1 MENLDESDQF
11 ILGRDF
17 VRNFDVTIDLNDGLI
32 RIKNPERKYEKRPP
46 NKILINQAKVPIF
59 LDRKVRLKPNQAVV
73 ATFRMRNLNELSND
87 RQVCLV
93 PNPNSKSSAILG
105 RSFSLTQSGLY
116 VSVLLNTE
124 ATTVTIQRGKKLG
137 YALPLNTDFQSGE
150 NLKKF
155 DVTKC
160 PLHANQECIMKRVNE
175 LKSCRKL
182 FSMKSETD
190 DRLSS
195 CSNFPERPTEA
206 ELAANKPVLPEIEHL
221 KCKIS
226 DKELDLLR
234 AVINRNADV
243 FSKLKA
249 DIGCCNFVEHEIE
262 IEEGSVPHREG
273 ARRMTPNTSE
283 ACRKEIEM
291 LMEYDM
297 IEPSKSPW
305 ACGVV
310 MAKKKG
316 GQLRFCCDFRYLNAV
331 TIKDVYP
338 IPCIDESLS
347 KLGDAKFFTTLDLG
361 SAFWQVPLRK
371 QDREKTGFACEL
383 GLFQWKRM
391 PFGLCNATATFQRL
405 MAQALTSVT
414 KKYGNLIM
422 CYVDDVVIA
431 TATLEDHIERLEEV
445 FSCMK
450 QAGLKCK
457 PSKCEILRDSIKYL
471 GRLVDKHGVI
481 PDPEAVEA
489 VLTWKAPK
497 TDTQLMSFLGFAN
510 YYREFIKGYAD
521 KIYPMQRLMRN
532 KGKKFTWT
540 DEAQV
545 SFENIKREL
554 CEAPVL
560 GMPTEK
566 GMFVLDT
573 DASVVAIS
581 GILHQEQ
588 EWNWRTV
595 LRPIAYGSKVL
606 SDTEMKYGAPKAEMF
621 AVITFVEK
629 YRAYLGSAPFKLR
642 VDNRALAWLKFYSMD
657 QSYIGRWIVR
667 LDGYHMII
675 EHRTRDKHQNADS
688 LSKKT
693 EFYERLEEKQA
704 NQSEIKNGFSF
715 LDKETYDKLPL
726 TRWLDKSGHPIP
738 GHPDLPMETAAEI
751 KLLARG
757 KPVPLDLL
765 VRSNLVQQELTRL
778 GINSMALLNR
788 TVNVAPDVI
797 GKLRD
802 LLDREVDRHDREW
815 MDTMQ
820 RLTVTERTE
829 KRPVSIRSRGVERDC
844 RSIVN
849 QLVSSMPKEVLLRT
863 SFTEYGTL
871 NQNQTTEEVRI
882 KSKSSFTR
890 RVHFTDAKEEY
901 EPSPDCSSVDETM
914 SGESDTFEPVKD
926 DSSEESD
933 TFEPVQDDL
942 SGERLTRPP
951 RGKILSGESGLK
963 RPMDRVLSGESR
975 NISDNLEYEVGESV
989 DSSVDSRPEA
999 WDNTSE
1005 TTSNSDM
1012 SEIAIHS
1019 LLVDW
1024 KQRGLDR
1031 ETHQDPDRDRYTS
1044 DEEGTVVDNAA
1055 DELELIAVS
1064 KRPTRLL
1071 PHGTV
1076 VRTNLE
1082 PSVQEATPLKK
1093 IWCVKLMD
1101 DAHAPEIMSG
1111 QMNVVKTYLKAR
1123 YRLSDLLR
1131 AQGNDRMTRSLKRWI
1146 ENGAPD
1152 KGDLEE
1158 DSYKILKQ
1166 FYLKRNDLLYL
1177 NKDGIVA
1184 CKRKEEDKVLYKYN
1198 SIVIPQLYQTE
1209 LLFRSHD

>member
-1 MENLDESDQF
+1 
-11 ILGRDF
+11 
-17 VRNFDVTIDLNDGLI
+17 
-32 RIKNPERKYEKRPP
+32 
-46 NKILINQAKVPIF
+46 
-59 LDRKVRLKPNQAVV
+59 
-73 ATFRMRNLNELSND
+73 
-87 RQVCLV
+87 
-93 PNPNSKSSAILG
+93 
-105 RSFSLTQSGLY
+105 
-116 VSVLLNTE
+116 
-124 ATTVTIQRGKKLG
+124 
-137 YALPLNTDFQSGE
+137 
-150 NLKKF
+150 
-155 DVTKC
+155 
-160 PLHANQECIMKRVNE
+160 
-175 LKSCRKL
+175 
-182 FSMKSETD
+182 
-190 DRLSS
+190 
-195 CSNFPERPTEA
+195 
-206 ELAANKPVLPEIEHL
+206 
-221 KCKIS
+221 
-226 DKELDLLR
+226 
-234 AVINRNADV
+234 
-243 FSKLKA
+243 
-249 DIGCCNFVEHEIE
+249 
-262 IEEGSVPHREG
+262 
-273 ARRMTPNTSE
+273 
-283 ACRKEIEM
+283 
-291 LMEYDM
+291 
-297 IEPSKSPW
+297 
-305 ACGVV
+305 
-310 MAKKKG
+310 
-316 GQLRFCCDFRYLNAV
+316 
-331 TIKDVYP
+331 
-338 IPCIDESLS
+338 
-347 KLGDAKFFTTLDLG
+347 
-361 SAFWQVPLRK
+361 
-371 QDREKTGFACEL
+371 
-383 GLFQWKRM
+383 
-391 PFGLCNATATFQRL
+391 

-431 TATLEDHIERLEEV
+431 TPTLEDHIERLEEV

-471 GRLVDKHGVI
+471 GRLVDKHGVR

-532 KGKKFTWT
+532 KGKKFIWT

-588 EWNWRTV
+588 EWNGRTV
-595 LRPIAYGSKVL
+595 LHPIAYGSKFL

-642 VDNRALAWLKFYSMD
+642 VDNRALAWLKTYSMD

-704 NQSEIKNGFSF
+704 NQSEIKDGFSF
-715 LDKETYDKLPL
+715 LDKETYVKLPL

-738 GHPDLPMETAAEI
+738 GHPDLPVETAAEI
-751 KLLARG
+751 KLSARG
-757 KPVPLDLL
+757 EPVPLDLL
-765 VRSNLVQQELTRL
+765 FRSNLVQQELTRL

-788 TVNVAPDVI
+788 TVNVAPDVM

-815 MDTMQ
+815 METMQ

-882 KSKSSFTR
+882 RSKSSFTR

-926 DSSEESD
+926 DPSEESD
-933 TFEPVQDDL
+933 TFETVQDNL

-951 RGKILSGESGLK
+951 RGRILSGESGSK

-975 NISDNLEYEVGESV
+975 NISDNLEYDVREPVS
-989 DSSVDSRPEA
+989 SSVDSRSQS

-1012 SEIAIHS
+1012 SEIAIHT

-1031 ETHQDPDRDRYTS
+1031 EMHQDPDRDRYTS

-1093 IWCVKLMD
+1093 MW
-1101 DAHAPEIMSG
+1101 
-1111 QMNVVKTYLKAR
+1111 
-1123 YRLSDLLR
+1123 
-1131 AQGNDRMTRSLKRWI
+1131 
-1146 ENGAPD
+1146 
-1152 KGDLEE
+1152 
-1158 DSYKILKQ
+1158 
-1166 FYLKRNDLLYL
+1166 
-1177 NKDGIVA
+1177 
-1184 CKRKEEDKVLYKYN
+1184 
-1198 SIVIPQLYQTE
+1198 
-1209 LLFRSHD
+1209 